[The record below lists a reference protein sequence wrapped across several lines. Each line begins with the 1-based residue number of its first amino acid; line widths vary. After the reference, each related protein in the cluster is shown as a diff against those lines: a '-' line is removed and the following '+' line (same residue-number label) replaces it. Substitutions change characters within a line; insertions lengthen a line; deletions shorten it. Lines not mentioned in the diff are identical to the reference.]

1 MANCLQL
8 ILITI
13 SDIGEEVDHEE
24 VDGLYQDAT
33 TPIEAVM
40 AQTGVTG
47 ETGNSK
53 PSQPE
58 GNGTSKGPGGAS
70 ALSRFRD
77 RAANGTDKPISPF
90 LRAKSNPEEPE
101 SKTNSSDTAADS
113 ANNHTDAA
121 AKLSFK
127 EDETKVESD
136 DKVINGSIEDKSQKK
151 VGHYFRFNYCPR
163 IFNSTKSSSNI

>member
-1 MANCLQL
+1 MAPVW
-8 ILITI
+8 ITELDKFQIKEKIPVSIYLVIIYSI
-13 SDIGEEVDHEE
+13 S
-24 VDGLYQDAT
+24 A
-33 TPIEAVM
+33 
-40 AQTGVTG
+40 
-47 ETGNSK
+47 
-53 PSQPE
+53 
-58 GNGTSKGPGGAS
+58 GPGGAS

-151 VGHYFRFNYCPR
+151 VGHYFRFH
-163 IFNSTKSSSNI
+163 

>member
-1 MANCLQL
+1 MLNLLQTAKFPHTN
-8 ILITI
+8 IIIYPI
-13 SDIGEEVDHEE
+13 S
-24 VDGLYQDAT
+24 A
-33 TPIEAVM
+33 
-40 AQTGVTG
+40 
-47 ETGNSK
+47 
-53 PSQPE
+53 
-58 GNGTSKGPGGAS
+58 GPGGAS

-101 SKTNSSDTAADS
+101 SKTNSSDTTADS

-127 EDETKVESD
+127 EDETIVESD

-151 VGHYFRFNYCPR
+151 VGH
-163 IFNSTKSSSNI
+163 

>member
-1 MANCLQL
+1 MVLRRVRL
-8 ILITI
+8 ICFKLLNSNTNIIIYPI
-13 SDIGEEVDHEE
+13 S
-24 VDGLYQDAT
+24 A
-33 TPIEAVM
+33 
-40 AQTGVTG
+40 
-47 ETGNSK
+47 
-53 PSQPE
+53 
-58 GNGTSKGPGGAS
+58 GPGGAS

-127 EDETKVESD
+127 EDETNVESD

-151 VGHYFRFNYCPR
+151 VGH
-163 IFNSTKSSSNI
+163 

>member
-1 MANCLQL
+1 MLNLLQTAKFPHTN
-8 ILITI
+8 IIIYPI
-13 SDIGEEVDHEE
+13 S
-24 VDGLYQDAT
+24 A
-33 TPIEAVM
+33 
-40 AQTGVTG
+40 
-47 ETGNSK
+47 
-53 PSQPE
+53 
-58 GNGTSKGPGGAS
+58 GPGGAS

-101 SKTNSSDTAADS
+101 SKTNSADS

-127 EDETKVESD
+127 EDETIVESD

-151 VGHYFRFNYCPR
+151 VGH
-163 IFNSTKSSSNI
+163 